1 MKGDYYRYLA
11 EVAVGERRKEIMD
24 QSQAAYKGAFEV
36 AQKEMPVS
44 FPSIF
49 LILHD
54 DLRFYFS
61 QHILFASA
69 LPSTIPYSTMKFSTI
84 PTKHAGRI
92 LFF

>member
-44 FPSIF
+44 KIEKKIIKDKKICLQDQN
-49 LILHD
+49 LIH
-54 DLRFYFS
+54 FC
-61 QHILFASA
+61 
-69 LPSTIPYSTMKFSTI
+69 
-84 PTKHAGRI
+84 
-92 LFF
+92 

>member
-44 FPSIF
+44 NIEKDSLKIKNMFTRSEFNSFLLKIF
-49 LILHD
+49 L
-54 DLRFYFS
+54 S
-61 QHILFASA
+61 QLTQSD
-69 LPSTIPYSTMKFSTI
+69 SD
-84 PTKHAGRI
+84 
-92 LFF
+92 

>member
-44 FPSIF
+44 
-49 LILHD
+49 
-54 DLRFYFS
+54 
-61 QHILFASA
+61 HI
-69 LPSTIPYSTMKFSTI
+69 
-84 PTKHAGRI
+84 
-92 LFF
+92 

>member
-44 FPSIF
+44 QIKIHKKFQDQN
-49 LILHD
+49 LIH
-54 DLRFYFS
+54 FC
-61 QHILFASA
+61 
-69 LPSTIPYSTMKFSTI
+69 
-84 PTKHAGRI
+84 
-92 LFF
+92 